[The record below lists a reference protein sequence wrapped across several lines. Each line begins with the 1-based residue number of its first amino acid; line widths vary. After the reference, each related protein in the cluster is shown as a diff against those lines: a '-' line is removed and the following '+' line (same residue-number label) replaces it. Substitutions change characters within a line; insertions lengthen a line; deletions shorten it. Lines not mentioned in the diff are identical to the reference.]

1 MHGGAYMKKL
11 FLLILSLLLVCSMV
25 SCVQNQENE
34 SYEPEEP
41 AIEMPIETPEEPVE
55 EPDVFGNIIY
65 SNMTDIKTIMEE
77 NDDYII
83 VDVRTFEEYCEGHI
97 PGAINIPN
105 EDIDTEPELLADKE
119 QMILIYCRSGNRSKQ
134 AAEKLVNMGYTN
146 LIEFGGII
154 DWDGEIVTGEQ
165 PYNLLLQ
172 LRLPMPD
179 VLTYKIQLPKW
190 PGLSRHH

>member
-1 MHGGAYMKKL
+1 MKKL

-34 SYEPEEP
+34 SSEPEEP
-41 AIEMPIETPEEPVE
+41 AIEMPTETPEEPVE
-55 EPDVFGNIIY
+55 DPDAVGNIIY

-105 EDIDTEPELLADKE
+105 EDIVDVPPERLANKD

-134 AAEKLVNMGYTN
+134 AAEKLLTMGYTN

-154 DWDGEIVTGEQ
+154 DWDGEIVTGDQ

-179 VLTYKIQLPKW
+179 VLTYKIPKLPKL
-190 PGLSRHH
+190 GGKN

>member
-1 MHGGAYMKKL
+1 MKKL

-34 SYEPEEP
+34 SSEPEEP
-41 AIEMPIETPEEPVE
+41 AIETPTETPEEPDAV
-55 EPDVFGNIIY
+55 GNIIY

-105 EDIDTEPELLADKE
+105 EDIVDNEPELLTNKD

-134 AAEKLVNMGYTN
+134 AAEKLANMGYTSI
-146 LIEFGGII
+146 IEFGGII
-154 DWDGEIVTGEQ
+154 DWTGDVVTGEN

-179 VLTYKIQLPKW
+179 VLTYKIQFPKW
-190 PGLSRHH
+190 PGLGRKN

>member
-1 MHGGAYMKKL
+1 MKKL

-25 SCVQNQENE
+25 SCIQNQENE
-34 SYEPEEP
+34 SSEPEEP
-41 AIEMPIETPEEPVE
+41 AIEMPTETPEEPVE
-55 EPDVFGNIIY
+55 DPDAVGNIIY

-105 EDIDTEPELLADKE
+105 EDIVDTEPELLANKE

-134 AAEKLVNMGYTN
+134 AAEKLANMGYTN

-190 PGLSRHH
+190 PGLGRNH

>member
-1 MHGGAYMKKL
+1 MKKI
-11 FLLILSLLLVCSMV
+11 FLLIFSLLLVCSMV
-25 SCVQNQENE
+25 SCVPNQENE
-34 SYEPEEP
+34 SSEPEEP
-41 AIEMPIETPEEPVE
+41 AIEMPTETPEEPVE
-55 EPDVFGNIIY
+55 ESDVVGNIIY

-105 EDIDTEPELLADKE
+105 EDIVDTEPELLADKE

-134 AAEKLVNMGYTN
+134 AAEKLANMGYTN

-154 DWDGEIVTGEQ
+154 DWEGEIVTGEQ

-179 VLTYKIQLPKW
+179 VLTYKIQFPKW
-190 PGLSRHH
+190 PGLGRNH

>member
-1 MHGGAYMKKL
+1 MKKL

-25 SCVQNQENE
+25 SCIQNQENE
-34 SYEPEEP
+34 SSEPEEP
-41 AIEMPIETPEEPVE
+41 AIEMPTETPEEPVE
-55 EPDVFGNIIY
+55 DPDAVGNIIY

-105 EDIDTEPELLADKE
+105 EDIVNTEPELLANKE

-134 AAEKLVNMGYTN
+134 AAEKLANMGYTN

-154 DWDGEIVTGEQ
+154 DWDGEIVIGEE

-179 VLTYKIQLPKW
+179 VLTYKIQFPKW
-190 PGLSRHH
+190 PGLGRKN

>member
-1 MHGGAYMKKL
+1 MKKI

-25 SCVQNQENE
+25 SCIQNQENE
-34 SYEPEEP
+34 SSEPEEP
-41 AIEMPIETPEEPVE
+41 AIEMPTETPEEPVE
-55 EPDVFGNIIY
+55 DPDAVGNIIY

-105 EDIDTEPELLADKE
+105 EDIVDAEPELLANKE

-134 AAEKLVNMGYTN
+134 AAEKLANMGYTN

-154 DWDGEIVTGEQ
+154 DWDGEIVTGEE

-179 VLTYKIQLPKW
+179 VLTYKIQFPKW
-190 PGLSRHH
+190 PGLGRKN

>member
-1 MHGGAYMKKL
+1 MKKL

-34 SYEPEEP
+34 SSEPEEP
-41 AIEMPIETPEEPVE
+41 AIEMPTETPEEPVE
-55 EPDVFGNIIY
+55 EPDVVGNIIY

-97 PGAINIPN
+97 PGAINIPH
-105 EDIDTEPELLADKE
+105 EDIVDTEPELLANKE
-119 QMILIYCRSGNRSKQ
+119 QMVLIYCRSGNRSKQ
-134 AAEKLVNMGYTN
+134 AAEKLANMGYTN

-154 DWDGEIVTGEQ
+154 DWDGEIVTGEE

-179 VLTYKIQLPKW
+179 VLTYKIQFPKW
-190 PGLSRHH
+190 PGLGRKN

>member
-1 MHGGAYMKKL
+1 MKKL

-25 SCVQNQENE
+25 SCIQNQKNE
-34 SYEPEEP
+34 SSEPEEP
-41 AIEMPIETPEEPVE
+41 AIEMPTETPEEPVE
-55 EPDVFGNIIY
+55 DPDVVGNIIY

-77 NDDYII
+77 NDNYII

-105 EDIDTEPELLADKE
+105 EDIVDAEPELLADKE

-134 AAEKLVNMGYTN
+134 AAEKLANMGYTN

-154 DWDGEIVTGEQ
+154 DWDGEIVTGEE

-179 VLTYKIQLPKW
+179 VLTYKIQFPKW
-190 PGLSRHH
+190 PGLGRNH